1 MKHLN
6 IKSDLPNLKR
16 VKNLRVLI
24 TDPIDEE
31 GIALIKKVGEVDY
44 LPNIPRSD
52 LIEKIKDYDI
62 LVVRSGTNVDEEVIN
77 SGTRLKMIARV
88 GVGVDNVDV
97 DAATRRGIVVINSPD
112 ASSISVAEHSFG
124 LMLALARK
132 IVQSNISLKEGKW
145 DRKKFMGTELHG
157 KTLGIIG
164 LGRIGSQVAIRA
176 KAFGMKVIAYDP
188 YISEAAIKEMD
199 VKLVDLETLLK
210 TSDVISI
217 HVPLTNSTRDMID
230 EKELKMMKNTA
241 LLINCARGGIVNEK
255 ALYKAL
261 KEGWIAGAALDVF
274 STEPPRDNPLL
285 TLENL
290 ISTPHLGASTEEA
303 QKSAAVEIGNEIIN
317 FTNNKPLHNVVNM
330 PVMDPETLKRLE
342 PYIPLSEKL
351 GRLAIQLIKGRL
363 VEVNATYC
371 GELSKIDQLA
381 LLTSSCLKGIL
392 NQIIMEP
399 VNVINAPVISK
410 KRGIKVVEGKTEVA
424 NGFKALIRLN
434 LRTEEG
440 NSIEVAGTR
449 DIRGMEKLLEI
460 DGYSMDIP
468 LEGILLFV
476 KIEDRPGMIGRVG
489 TILGS
494 HAINIA
500 AMQVGRKEKGGIMLM
515 ANVLDHDVTKE
526 VLAVLESADGI
537 IEATPARI

>member
-1 MKHLN
+1 M
-6 IKSDLPNLKR
+6 
-16 VKNLRVLI
+16 RVLI
-24 TDPIDEE
+24 SDLIDEK
-31 GIALIKKVGEVDY
+31 GIELIKNVGEVDY
-44 LPNIPRSD
+44 LPNIPKAE
-52 LIEKIKDYDI
+52 LLEKIKDYDV
-62 LVVRSGTNVDEEVIN
+62 LVVRSGTKVTEDVVDRGIN
-77 SGTRLKMIARV
+77 LKMIARV

-112 ASSISVAEHSFG
+112 ASSISVAEHSIG

-132 IVQSNISLKEGKW
+132 IVQSNISLKKGKW
-145 DRKKFMGTELHG
+145 DRRRFMGTELHG
-157 KTLGIIG
+157 KILGIIG
-164 LGRIGSQVAIRA
+164 LGRIGSQVAIRS

-188 YISEAAIKEMD
+188 YISEAVTREMD
-199 VKLVDLETLLK
+199 VELVDLETLLK

-217 HVPLTNSTRDMID
+217 HVPLTNNTRDMID
-230 EKELKMMKNTA
+230 EKALKMMKKTA
-241 LLINCARGGIVNEK
+241 LLINCARGGMVNEK

-274 STEPPRDNPLL
+274 SIEPPQDNPLL

-303 QKSAAVEIGNEIIN
+303 QKSAAVEIANEIIS
-317 FTNNKPLHNVVNM
+317 FANNKPLHSVVNM
-330 PVMDPETLKRLE
+330 PIMDTETLKRLE
-342 PYIPLSEKL
+342 PYLPLSEKL
-351 GRLAIQLIKGRL
+351 GNLAIQLTKGRV
-363 VEVNATYC
+363 VEVNVTYC
-371 GELSKIDQLA
+371 GDLSEIDQLT
-381 LLTSSCLKGIL
+381 LLTSSCLKGVL
-392 NQIIMEP
+392 NQIIIEP

-410 KRGIKVVEGKTEVA
+410 KRGIKVIEGKTEIA
-424 NGFKALIRLN
+424 DGFKTLIRLI
-434 LRTEEG
+434 LRTEESH
-440 NSIEVAGTR
+440 SIEVAGTR
-449 DIRGMEKLLEI
+449 DLIGMAKLIEI

-526 VLAVLESADGI
+526 VLTVLESADGI